1 MAAASST
8 SPERTYRYLR
18 LGVVGTVVVIF
29 VAVSVA
35 AGRVGWLTALS
46 DYYYTPAR
54 NAFVGALVAVSLALL
69 VLSGRGADRALLDG
83 AAVFGPLI
91 ALVPTTVAPGT
102 IPGVDVACPSRCL
115 PPDAVD
121 AAADGVAT
129 YLIVGALVVLTAVIL
144 VITGQVTASRVRS
157 SLIGSAG
164 VLVIVAACW
173 LGARDAFLAQ
183 GHFVATVIFFAL
195 FALVAIRSAFPS
207 RLSPP
212 PRRYRVAYSLVAGLL
227 LLVLAVYVVSAIRAG
242 DGAAPSL
249 LFAESAALALFSAFW
264 LVQTIEKWRQ
274 SDPALL
280 PARS

>member
-18 LGVVGTVVVIF
+18 LGVVATVVVIF
-29 VAVSVA
+29 VAVLVA

-54 NAFVGALVAVSLALL
+54 NAFVGALIAVSLALL
-69 VLSGRGADRALLDG
+69 VLSGRGVDRALLDG

-91 ALVPTTVAPGT
+91 ALVPTTVVPGT
-102 IPGVDVACPSRCL
+102 IPGVDVACASRCL
-115 PPDAVD
+115 PPEAIE
-121 AAADGVAT
+121 AAADGVIT
-129 YLIVGALVVLTAVIL
+129 YLIVGALVVLTALIL
-144 VITGQVTASRVRS
+144 IVRGQVPAAGVRV

-164 VLVIVAACW
+164 VLVVVAVCW
-173 LGARDAFLAQ
+173 LAARDAFLAQ
-183 GHFVATVIFFAL
+183 GHFVATVVFFAL
-195 FALVAIRSAFPS
+195 FALVAIRNSFPS

-212 PRRYRVAYSLVAGLL
+212 RRRYRVAYSLIAGLL
-227 LLVLAVYVVSAIRAG
+227 LLVLVVYVVSAVGAG
-242 DGAAPSL
+242 DAAAPSL

-264 LVQTIEKWRQ
+264 LVQTVEKWRQ
-274 SDPALL
+274 SDPAVL